1 MQTFHELE
9 QTQSVIST
17 ILQNSLR
24 NDRINHAYIF
34 TGDYE
39 PLLLEAAHLFA
50 KSLFCEDPVDV
61 EPCGVCR
68 SCRRMESGN
77 LVDYYEIEPDG
88 ATIKKEQIQQLMH
101 DLSLRGLEG
110 DRQIYV
116 ITQSHKMTPQAANSL
131 LKFFEEPGEGKV
143 ALLLTNQPQLLLPT
157 IRSRG
162 QLLSFRPA
170 DRQMIGEVLSE
181 KTGRDHELTQLA
193 ARVYPKVED
202 AEEALLEDWF
212 VNARASVLQ
221 LMEELANRPAD
232 LPLFVQEKWMGQ
244 FKNRQD
250 VRIGL
255 ELVTCFFEDVLRLKL
270 NPAWAGMTYTNSKP
284 QLEQM
289 GSKSQTTITRWLQA
303 VLAAVR
309 RVEANVNPQ
318 LTVERLMFDLQKG

>member
-1 MQTFHELE
+1 MRTFHELE

-24 NDRINHAYIF
+24 TNRINHAYIF

-39 PLLLEAAHLFA
+39 PLLLEAAQLFA
-50 KSLFCEDPVDV
+50 KSLFCEQKDQV
-61 EPCGVCR
+61 EPCNECR
-68 SCRRMESGN
+68 SCRRMDSGN
-77 LVDYYEIEPDG
+77 LVDYYQIEPDG

-116 ITQSHKMTPQAANSL
+116 VTQAHRMTPQAANSL

-143 ALLLTNQPQLLLPT
+143 AILLTNQPQLLLPT

-170 DRQMIGEVLSE
+170 DRVMIGQVLSE
-181 KTGRDHELTQLA
+181 KTSRDPELTQLA
-193 ARVYPKVED
+193 ARVYSKIDD
-202 AEEALLEDWF
+202 AEQALLEDWF

-232 LPLFVQEKWMGQ
+232 LPLFVQEKWIGQ

-255 ELVTCFFEDVLRLKL
+255 ELVTCFFEDALHLKL
-270 NPAWAGMTYTNSKP
+270 NPSWEIITYTNSRP
-284 QLEQM
+284 LLEQM
-289 GSKSQTTITRWLQA
+289 GGKSQATITRWLQA
-303 VLAAVR
+303 VLAAVK

>member
-9 QTQSVIST
+9 QTQSVIAT

-24 NDRINHAYIF
+24 TNRINHAYIF

-39 PLLLEAAHLFA
+39 PLLLEAAQLFA
-50 KSLFCEDPVDV
+50 KSLFCEKKDQI
-61 EPCGVCR
+61 EPCQICR
-68 SCRRMESGN
+68 SCRRMDSGN
-77 LVDYYEIEPDG
+77 LVDYYQIEPDG

-116 ITQSHKMTPQAANSL
+116 VTQSHKMTPQAANSL
-131 LKFFEEPGEGKV
+131 LKFFEEPGAGKV
-143 ALLLTNQPQLLLPT
+143 AILITNQPQLLLPT

-170 DRQMIGEVLSE
+170 DRLLIGQVLSE
-181 KTGRDHELTQLA
+181 KTGRDSELTQLA
-193 ARVYPKVED
+193 ARVYPKIED
-202 AEEALLEDWF
+202 AEQALVEDWF
-212 VNARASVLQ
+212 VNARVSVLQ

-232 LPLFVQEKWMGQ
+232 LPLFVQEKWITQ

-250 VRIGL
+250 ARIGL
-255 ELVTCFFEDVLRLKL
+255 ELVTCFFEDVLHLKL
-270 NPAWAGMTYTNSKP
+270 NPSWEMITYANSRP
-284 QLEQM
+284 LLEQM
-289 GSKSQTTITRWLQA
+289 GGKSQTTITRWLQA
-303 VLAAVR
+303 VLAAVKR
-309 RVEANVNPQ
+309 IEANVNPQ

>member
-1 MQTFHELE
+1 MRTFHELE

-24 NDRINHAYIF
+24 ANRINHAYIF

-39 PLLLEAAHLFA
+39 PLLLEAAQLFA
-50 KSLFCEDPVDV
+50 KSLFCERKDQV
-61 EPCGVCR
+61 EPCNECR
-68 SCRRMESGN
+68 SCRRMDSGN
-77 LVDYYEIEPDG
+77 LVDYYQIEPDG

-116 ITQSHKMTPQAANSL
+116 VTQAHRMTPQAANSL

-143 ALLLTNQPQLLLPT
+143 AILLTNQPQLLLPT

-170 DRQMIGEVLSE
+170 DRVMIGQVLSD
-181 KTGRDHELTQLA
+181 KTSRDAELTQLA
-193 ARVYPKVED
+193 ARVYSKIDD
-202 AEEALLEDWF
+202 AEQALIEDWF

-232 LPLFVQEKWMGQ
+232 LPLFVQEKWINQ

-255 ELVTCFFEDVLRLKL
+255 ELVTCFFEDALHLKL
-270 NPAWAGMTYTNSKP
+270 NPSWEIITYTNSRP
-284 QLEQM
+284 LLEQM
-289 GSKSQTTITRWLQA
+289 GGKSQATITRWLQA
-303 VLAAVR
+303 VLAAVK